1 MVLFFQQ
8 PDAEY
13 QWVKCASRALMHVC
27 MLALVCIVVPVVSDS
42 NLYAQETD
50 TAEEEKETENP
61 ETPANLGAG
70 IFAAYQFLNVEVSAN
85 VVGEHAEVSGDFTF
99 ELPAESLFADV
110 SLSFGTCQLK
120 EPIPTLKS
128 EDGSRF
134 RSQFLAES
142 SGYRVIVDTSLEE
155 RGNESKRYAISL
167 DGVTTIRQEGS
178 RRILRI
184 NLPFQSGVL
193 RVKLPRNSTDI
204 RVAGD
209 EVLEQATEED
219 HVAVN
224 ARTRGGE
231 FELSW
236 REQENVGRAA
246 AIDAQSEV
254 LFRITTPEQR
264 WDATATLKLNWYGSD
279 VANSVRI
286 RLPEGAR
293 WNQQPKGDF
302 ETFSVRPILAANAN
316 FDVSRADLEII
327 NLDPVK
333 FPILEL
339 RDLAWEWTPEMKS
352 ENDRTRAAK
361 IAVPEILGASSHR
374 GTIDVMCPAL
384 FLLIY
389 KTGDGVSL
397 VQQSLVTDTY
407 TNQQLQFGF
416 FKQPFDLNLKFEEEV
431 ALPTI
436 RPTYHVAVDENKLV
450 MTAWLDCSFDVNTR
464 SRALTIM
471 FGDWIPEDNT
481 ARALKPG
488 TDLLGSGEVL
498 RVEQP
503 VGNGYRISSPDYD
516 SAGFDGRRKVNEI
529 WRIVAQREW
538 FPEENDLR
546 FNIPEIV
553 RGQGAE
559 AGSGSGILVLTSQ
572 DRIVLDWDETLS
584 RELLPDSLSSEYL
597 DFLPTKGVREPQVYR
612 FQSGGG
618 VPNWAGGVTLLP
630 QEIVSNEL
638 VTLDLSEN
646 ELTVKQSSTLDIAN
660 VPLENLQVAVPE
672 TLEQESL
679 EFRVNGS
686 LVTGEQVRQINSQ
699 ELKRLLGRTAPSE
712 KDESTGWYQYSLL
725 GVQSLTDQAEV
736 SVSARMKFP
745 DAQEVSDVRT
755 LSLTICELVLPT
767 IPRVANRRVLVD
779 VTSEQVS
786 LMNTERD
793 SSTAGIWRIVPSEGG
808 LRVSALQSELKL
820 RLQNNATDGASEAEI
835 LKSWLQ
841 TAITFS
847 ERQDR
852 FVAKIRTDAE
862 SLRLKLPERA
872 SIKPAPRIFID
883 GKLQRQAYDALEE
896 WFELTIESTTDGEH
910 QLEVIYEVTEELED
924 WSRVRVEAP
933 QILGAESSGRFYW
946 QFATPRTNHLAWAP
960 ESLAADW
967 RWKWGGVWWFRSN
980 SLSEAALVAMM
991 ESTEPR
997 LPAATNRYLMSGS
1010 FPDEPFDVVVF
1021 ARYVFWFP
1029 IGCISIG
1036 IAACVLNFEFM
1047 RRPIAGILLAVP
1059 LFCVAIMFP
1068 DLGALLGQTVAISL
1082 ALVFLVWVTHSAIDS
1097 RVRRRSVFTARPSLE
1112 NSGQISA
1119 RSSRIAETE
1128 SARGSSIAAGSE

>member
-8 PDAEY
+8 PDAKSL
-13 QWVKCASRALMHVC
+13 WLKCTCRVLCQLSL
-27 MLALVCIVVPVVSDS
+27 LALLSNVVPIGGGS
-42 NLYAQETD
+42 NLFSQESE
-50 TAEEEKETENP
+50 TASGEKDSDKP
-61 ETPANLGAG
+61 EKPANLGAG
-70 IFAAYQFLNVEVSAN
+70 IFAAYQFVNVDVSAG
-85 VVGEHAEVSGDFTF
+85 VVGDRADVSGIFKF
-99 ELPAESLFADV
+99 ELPKESSFADV

-120 EPIPTLKS
+120 EPIPKLKS

-134 RSQFLAES
+134 RSQFFAEP
-142 SGYRVIVDTSLEE
+142 SGYRVIVEPSVDE
-155 RGNESKRYAISL
+155 RDAEAKQYTISL
-167 DGVTTIRQEGS
+167 DGVTNISKEGS

-184 NLPFQSGVL
+184 NLPFQSGVV
-193 RVKLPRNSTDI
+193 RVKLPKNATDI

-209 EVLEQATEED
+209 DVLEQSTEED

-254 LFRITTPEQR
+254 LFRITTPGQR
-264 WDATATLKLNWYGSD
+264 WDASATLKLNWYGND
-279 VANSVRI
+279 VANTVRI

-302 ETFSVRPILAANAN
+302 ETFNVRPILAANAN

-333 FPILEL
+333 FPMLEL
-339 RDLAWEWTPEMKS
+339 RDLAWEWTPQMKS
-352 ENDRTRAAK
+352 ENDRTQSAK

-397 VQQSLVTDTY
+397 VQQSLITDTY

-416 FKQPFDLNLKFEEEV
+416 FKQPFDLSLKFEEEV

-488 TDLLGSGEVL
+488 TDLLSNGEVL
-498 RVEQP
+498 RVEQS
-503 VGNGYRISSPDYD
+503 VGNGYRISSPDLD
-516 SAGFDGRRKVNEI
+516 SGAFDGRRKVNEI

-559 AGSGSGILVLTSQ
+559 AESGSGVLVLTSQ

-584 RELLPDSLSSEYL
+584 RELLPDSLSNEYL

-638 VTLDLSEN
+638 VILDLSEN
-646 ELTVKQSSTLDIAN
+646 ELVVKQSSTLDIAN
-660 VPLENLQVAVPE
+660 VPLETLQVAVPE
-672 TLEQESL
+672 SFEQESL

-686 LVTGEQVRQINSQ
+686 LVTGEQVRQINAQ
-699 ELKRLLGRTAPSE
+699 ELKRLLGRTSPNEAG
-712 KDESTGWYQYSLL
+712 ESIGWYQYALL
-725 GVQSLTDQAEV
+725 GVQPLTDQAVV
-736 SVSARMKFP
+736 SVSARMQLSE
-745 DAQEVSDVRT
+745 AQEATSGRTITLT
-755 LSLTICELVLPT
+755 LSEFVLPT
-767 IPRVANRRVLVD
+767 IPRVANRRVVLAP
-779 VTSEQVS
+779 TSEQVS
-786 LMNTERD
+786 LLNSERALVG
-793 SSTAGIWRIVPSEGG
+793 AGIWRIVPSDVGF
-808 LRVSALQSELKL
+808 RVPTAQSELKL
-820 RLQNNATDGASEAEI
+820 RLQSRTSEGAAEAEI

-852 FVAKIRTDAE
+852 FVAKIHTDAE
-862 SLRLKLPERA
+862 TLRLKLPERA
-872 SIKPAPRIFID
+872 SIKPAPRILID
-883 GKLQRQAYDALEE
+883 GKLQRQSYDALEE
-896 WFELTIESTTDGEH
+896 WFELTLEPTASGEH

-933 QILGAESSGRFYW
+933 QVLGAEDSGRFYW
-946 QFATPRTNHLAWAP
+946 QLATPRTNHLAWAP
-960 ESLAADW
+960 SSLAADW

-980 SLSEAALVAMM
+980 SLTEASLVAMM

-1010 FPDEPFDVVVF
+1010 FPDEPFEVFVF

-1047 RRPIAGILLAVP
+1047 RRPITGVLLLVP
-1059 LFCVAIMFP
+1059 LFSVAIMFP
-1068 DLGALLGQTVAISL
+1068 DLGALLGQTITISL

-1097 RVRRRSVFTARPSLE
+1097 RVRRRSVFTARPSIE